1 MISPENWRLLSS
13 SFALFFS
20 SSLPVCFDSD
30 IVSCPSVSVM
40 VSFPSSLRV
49 YLVSPYTFSLGFNNT
64 HL

>member
-30 IVSCPSVSVM
+30 IVSCHSVSHGLFSFYSR
-40 VSFPSSLRV
+40 VSSFSI
-49 YLVSPYTFSLGFNNT
+49 YLFTRIQ
-64 HL
+64 